1 MLSAVTD
8 PVGPHQRSRPNRLV
22 SAFAAIDSYPVAAEA
37 RQRFVTA
44 LRAGDTGQATA
55 AVEADIALALDVLR
69 LGGRRARGSIHGALT
84 TGDQVAILAAVE
96 SRPSFDVFQPAG
108 VWGEVPE
115 RLRLHAAATQR
126 ATWQL
131 ATLLDHD
138 DPDRLT
144 VAALLHDVG
153 TLVLRHAYGG
163 YPEKIPGPGGT
174 PEERVHRE
182 RTAIGI
188 DHAVVGGVLARRLD
202 LGEAVAHAIERH
214 HAPADELD
222 TDAAIIR
229 LADMLAHYGNAH
241 AIAPTELVRVAR
253 VLGLDGATV
262 RSLLFDLPRAAERR
276 RTAGPSPLSSRE
288 QMMLRGLA
296 EGRVVKEIALDL
308 GLSPSTI
315 RTHLHN
321 VYGKL
326 GATDRAQAV
335 LIASEQGWL

>member
-1 MLSAVTD
+1 MLGVVTD
-8 PVGPHQRSRPNRLV
+8 PVLPRQRSRPNRLV
-22 SAFAAIDSYPVAAEA
+22 SAFAALNSYPVSVEA
-37 RQRFVTA
+37 RQRYITA
-44 LRAGDTGQATA
+44 LRVGEHGRAAAAAEGDVG
-55 AVEADIALALDVLR
+55 LALDALR
-69 LGGRRARGSIHGALT
+69 IGGRRARGSIPAAIAAADPDVLIGA
-84 TGDQVAILAAVE
+84 AE
-96 SRPSFDVFQPAG
+96 SRPAFDVFQPAG
-108 VWGEVPE
+108 VWGEIPE
-115 RLRLHAAATQR
+115 RLRLHAAAVQR

-131 ATLLDHD
+131 AALLEHD
-138 DPDRLT
+138 DPDLLT
-144 VAALLHDVG
+144 SAALLHDLG

-182 RTAIGI
+182 RVAIGI
-188 DHAVVGGVLARRLD
+188 DHAVVGGVVARRLD
-202 LGEAVAHAIERH
+202 LGEALAHAIERH

-222 TDAAIIR
+222 ADAAVIR
-229 LADMLAHYGNAH
+229 LADMLAHYGAAH
-241 AIAPTELVRVAR
+241 PVAPTELVRVAR
-253 VLGLDGATV
+253 ILGLGGATV

-288 QMMLRGLA
+288 QLMLRRLA
-296 EGRVVKEIALDL
+296 EGRVVKEIAHDL

-335 LIASEQGWL
+335 LIANEQGWL

>member
-1 MLSAVTD
+1 MLTAVTD
-8 PVGPHQRSRPNRLV
+8 VVGPRQRSRPNRLV
-22 SAFAAIDSYPVAAEA
+22 SAFAAMDSYPVAAEA
-37 RQRFVTA
+37 RHRFITA
-44 LRAGDTGQATA
+44 LRADETGQASA
-55 AVEADIALALDVLR
+55 AAESDIALALDALHF
-69 LGGRRARGSIHGALT
+69 GGRRARGSIHAA
-84 TGDQVAILAAVE
+84 VAAADPETLLAAVE

-115 RLRLHAAATQR
+115 RMRLHAAAVQR

-131 ATLLDHD
+131 ATLVDHEN
-138 DPDRLT
+138 PDRLT
-144 VAALLHDVG
+144 AAALLHDVG

-174 PEERVHRE
+174 PEDRVHRE
-182 RTAIGI
+182 RRAIGI
-188 DHAVVGGVLARRLD
+188 DHTVVGGVLARRLD
-202 LGEAVAHAIERH
+202 LGEDVAHAIERH
-214 HAPADELD
+214 HAPADDLD
-222 TDAAIIR
+222 TDAAVIR
-229 LADMLAHYGNAH
+229 LADMLAHYGSAH
-241 AIAPTELVRVAR
+241 PVAPTELVRVAR

-262 RSLLFDLPRAAERR
+262 RALLFDLPSAAQRR

-288 QMMLRGLA
+288 QLMLRGLA